1 MISSPLPLS
10 ASLWFMMSSRQ
21 RLLLATAGE
30 SAQDDR
36 SDVEKAAAFARHG
49 MHIDL
54 PVDAAPQKA
63 LTINVALKSTS
74 VSLETTAARMTS
86 SEASAE

>member
-1 MISSPLPLS
+1 ML
-10 ASLWFMMSSRQ
+10 SSRQ

-36 SDVEKAAAFARHG
+36 SDVEKAVAFARHG

-63 LTINVALKSTS
+63 ASTINVALKSTS
-74 VSLETTAARMTS
+74 VSLETPAARMTS
-86 SEASAE
+86 SEASAG